1 MRLGVEEPSVPL
13 EEGDRPAILARG
25 RELLREALVQCECGA
40 LLLRIGGRGRLSIL
54 PRFRSGL
61 RDQNARAQ
69 ADE

>member
-1 MRLGVEEPSVPL
+1 MPL

-40 LLLRIGGRGRLSIL
+40 LLLRLGRGRLPIL

-61 RDQNARAQ
+61 RDENARAQ